1 MLDCVCA
8 YALWNGMVR
17 MDTWVA
23 RDVWMCAMRVRARA
37 CMSAWHA
44 CVLCHLCACAHAL
57 VYGARVMGTARSLT
71 ASAVAGALGL
81 SAATCGAC
89 RATRMPLVL
98 VFFFADFPPVPL
110 CSGGLFALA
119 AGLRGRALFFAGLPI
134 TSRSDGEMRA
144 CLLPSENVAVTAC
157 S

>member
-23 RDVWMCAMRVRARA
+23 RDVWMCAAMRVRARA

-57 VYGARVMGTARSLT
+57 VYGAHVMGAAPATARDADQAFAVDINVRTTTRTFASSSLHGEMHML
-71 ASAVAGALGL
+71 AHVHVLCFAMMGLHLSRSAMR
-81 SAATCGAC
+81 CGASS
-89 RATRMPLVL
+89 RHRGHSRIA
-98 VFFFADFPPVPL
+98 PVRL
-110 CSGGLFALA
+110 S
-119 AGLRGRALFFAGLPI
+119 
-134 TSRSDGEMRA
+134 S
-144 CLLPSENVAVTAC
+144 
-157 S
+157 

>member
-57 VYGARVMGTARSLT
+57 VYGAHVRGAAPATARDADQAFAVDIT
-71 ASAVAGALGL
+71 CVPACACVWSACDGGC
-81 SAATCGAC
+81 TCQ
-89 RATRMPLVL
+89 
-98 VFFFADFPPVPL
+98 
-110 CSGGLFALA
+110 ALA
-119 AGLRGRALFFAGLPI
+119 IVLTVDMPRARSYILVSGLRVI
-134 TSRSDGEMRA
+134 H
-144 CLLPSENVAVTAC
+144 
-157 S
+157 